1 MILPFSTFSP
11 SHKYYKILWM
21 AIVAFN
27 VIFTIFEDVLE
38 KKADS
43 IFWGKLFCN
52 LIRIHIYFTFFQIW
66 KHWECWIVFYLNKS
80 LLPNRSSSK
89 PTNPNPNSYMVSSPL
104 HSFLTTLDSS
114 FMGRQLQNPLGLL
127 PSLLPSSSN
136 DPYFCHWVSKSGP
149 PVYMYIGKSILKLG
163 REHDSAGGQ
172 ATNVV
177 HNICYLANSQKE
189 GGHLPLTR
197 ALPPCLLLLMME
209 QICHLGRKRAAGYYS
224 AIRYKC

>member
-1 MILPFSTFSP
+1 MLQKVHLSKNRKIVAWFYPFSTFSP

-89 PTNPNPNSYMVSSPL
+89 PTNPNPYSYGL
-104 HSFLTTLDSS
+104 
-114 FMGRQLQNPLGLL
+114 LL
-127 PSLLPSSSN
+127 PSTAFWP
-136 DPYFCHWVSKSGP
+136 HW
-149 PVYMYIGKSILKLG
+149 I
-163 REHDSAGGQ
+163 
-172 ATNVV
+172 
-177 HNICYLANSQKE
+177 
-189 GGHLPLTR
+189 LPLWVGSSKILWDYFHLCYHRCPMIPTF
-197 ALPPCLLLLMME
+197 ATEFQNQGP
-209 QICHLGRKRAAGYYS
+209 QYIC
-224 AIRYKC
+224 I

>member
-1 MILPFSTFSP
+1 MLQKVHLSKNRKIVAWFYPFQHFLYPISTR
-11 SHKYYKILWM
+11 M

-89 PTNPNPNSYMVSSPL
+89 PTNPNPYSYGLLLPSTAFWPHWILPLWVGSS
-104 HSFLTTLDSS
+104 
-114 FMGRQLQNPLGLL
+114 NPLGLL

-136 DPYFCHWVSKSGP
+136 DPCFCHWAANQGP
-149 PVYMYIGKSILKLG
+149 RYRISKLG
-163 REHDSAGGQ
+163 SQIMLAG
-172 ATNVV
+172 
-177 HNICYLANSQKE
+177 
-189 GGHLPLTR
+189 PLIFVN
-197 ALPPCLLLLMME
+197 LSKLDPH
-209 QICHLGRKRAAGYYS
+209 I
-224 AIRYKC
+224 

>member
-1 MILPFSTFSP
+1 MESIPSIHIRTIIIQFSIYF
-11 SHKYYKILWM
+11 
-21 AIVAFN
+21 
-27 VIFTIFEDVLE
+27 FEETATHYDYRQI

-127 PSLLPSSSN
+127 PSLLPSLSN

-149 PVYMYIGKSILKLG
+149 PVYMYIGKSISKQVGSMIVL
-163 REHDSAGGQ
+163 
-172 ATNVV
+172 VV
-177 HNICYLANSQKE
+177 EQ
-189 GGHLPLTR
+189 
-197 ALPPCLLLLMME
+197 LMYT
-209 QICHLGRKRAAGYYS
+209 IFV
-224 AIRYKC
+224 I